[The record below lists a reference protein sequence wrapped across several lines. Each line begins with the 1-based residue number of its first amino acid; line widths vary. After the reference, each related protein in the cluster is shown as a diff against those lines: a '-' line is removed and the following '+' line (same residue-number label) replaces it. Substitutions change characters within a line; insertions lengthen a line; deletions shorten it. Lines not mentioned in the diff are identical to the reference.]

1 MLTISLFILIHL
13 KNLLD
18 FPMSRE
24 VHITSIKTFAAV
36 EQLSDVDENQV
47 DVVIASPDT
56 SVVSDKKG
64 LDDNDLTENELLLP
78 DAAELIEVVH
88 QATSEKNVN
97 PPQSSSQQTSRKSKS
112 NSTRLNTNKVTEVVP
127 EHKESGRFK
136 SNSNKKAE

>member
-18 FPMSRE
+18 FPMSRG

-97 PPQSSSQQTSRKSKS
+97 PPQSSS
-112 NSTRLNTNKVTEVVP
+112 
-127 EHKESGRFK
+127 
-136 SNSNKKAE
+136 